1 MFGRGRRRTGATGT
15 DSAADAAP
23 AEAPDQDQD
32 RDPDQGR
39 PGLPAAG
46 DQDPIWTRPGPRDAS
61 EVDTSTGFV
70 DLGSLRLPAIPG
82 MQLRTQLAKDGRT
95 VLRALVVLGSSGVQ
109 VSLAAAP
116 RSGGVWDELREQIR
130 AGMEAD
136 GATVRDVRGRYGDEL
151 LADLLVSLP
160 DGGRATSRMRVIGRE
175 GPRWFAR
182 IDVLGPAAQSE
193 EAGRAVEQV
202 IDRMVVVRDDA
213 PRARLDLLPL
223 HVPEGAV
230 EVPDV

>member
-1 MFGRGRRRTGATGT
+1 MFGKKRRGSDASEAAEQ
-15 DSAADAAP
+15 DSGEDADVRAGVS
-23 AEAPDQDQD
+23 DD
-32 RDPDQGR
+32 DPV
-39 PGLPAAG
+39 
-46 DQDPIWTRPGPRDAS
+46 WSEPGPRDLS
-61 EVDTSTGFV
+61 EVDATMGYV
-70 DLGSLRLPAIPG
+70 DLGSLRIPAIAG
-82 MQLRTQLAKDGRT
+82 MQLRTQLAPDGRT
-95 VLRALVVLGSSGVQ
+95 VLRVLLVLGSSGIQ

-116 RSGGVWDELREQIR
+116 KSGGVWDELREQIR
-130 AGMEAD
+130 SGMEAD
-136 GATVRDVRGRYGDEL
+136 GAQVQDVRTRYGEEL
-151 LADLLVSLP
+151 LADLLVTLP

-182 IDVLGPAAQSE
+182 IDVLGPAAQSL
-193 EAGRAVEQV
+193 EAGASLEQV

>member
-1 MFGRGRRRTGATGT
+1 MFGKKRRGSDA
-15 DSAADAAP
+15 SEAAEQDGGEDADVRAGVS
-23 AEAPDQDQD
+23 DD
-32 RDPDQGR
+32 DPV
-39 PGLPAAG
+39 
-46 DQDPIWTRPGPRDAS
+46 WSEPGPRDLS
-61 EVDTSTGFV
+61 EVDATRGYV
-70 DLGSLRLPAIPG
+70 DLGSLRIPAIAG
-82 MQLRTQLAKDGRT
+82 MQLRTQLAPDGRT
-95 VLRALVVLGSSGVQ
+95 VLRVLLVLGSSGIQ

-116 RSGGVWDELREQIR
+116 KSGGVWDELREQIR
-130 AGMEAD
+130 SGMEAD
-136 GATVRDVRGRYGDEL
+136 GAQVQDVRTRYGEEL
-151 LADLLVSLP
+151 LADLLVTLP

-182 IDVLGPAAQSE
+182 IDVLGPAAQSL
-193 EAGRAVEQV
+193 EAGASLEQV

>member
-1 MFGRGRRRTGATGT
+1 MFGRKRHRDEAPEDGDASPVPGDHGEDPDRLPG
-15 DSAADAAP
+15 AAD
-23 AEAPDQDQD
+23 D
-32 RDPDQGR
+32 DPV
-39 PGLPAAG
+39 
-46 DQDPIWTRPGPRDAS
+46 WSEPGPRDAS
-61 EVDTSTGFV
+61 EVDAGTGYV
-70 DLGSLRLPAIPG
+70 DLGSLLIPAIPG
-82 MQLRTQLAKDGRT
+82 MQLRTQLAEDRRT
-95 VLRALVVLGSSGVQ
+95 VLRALLVLGSSGVQ

-130 AGMEAD
+130 QGMEAD
-136 GATVRDVRGRYGDEL
+136 GATVADVRTRYGEEL
-151 LADLLVSLP
+151 LADLLVALP
-160 DGGRATSRMRVIGRE
+160 DGSRATSRMRVIGRE

-182 IDVLGPAAQSE
+182 IDVLGPAAQSL

-202 IDRMVVVRDDA
+202 IDRMVVVRDGA

>member
-1 MFGRGRRRTGATGT
+1 MFGRRRHGGDVLVAGDA
-15 DSAADAAP
+15 DSAAGDRSEGPDRLPGAA
-23 AEAPDQDQD
+23 DD
-32 RDPDQGR
+32 
-39 PGLPAAG
+39 
-46 DQDPIWTRPGPRDAS
+46 DPIWWEPGPRDAC
-61 EVDTSTGFV
+61 EVDTSTGYV
-70 DLGSLRLPAIPG
+70 DLGSLRVPAIPG
-82 MQLRTQLAKDGRT
+82 MQLRTQLAQDGHT
-95 VLRALVVLGSSGVQ
+95 VLRVLLVLGASGVQ

-116 RSGGVWDELREQIR
+116 RSGGTWDELRGQIR

-136 GATVRDVRGRYGDEL
+136 GATVTGVHTRYGEEL
-151 LADLLVSLP
+151 LADLLVALP
-160 DGGRATSRMRVIGRE
+160 DGSRATSRMRVIGRD

-182 IDVLGPAAQSE
+182 IDVLGPAAQSL
-193 EAGRAVEQV
+193 EAGQAVEKV

>member
-1 MFGRGRRRTGATGT
+1 MFGKKRRGSEDAGAVESDGGER
-15 DSAADAAP
+15 ADVRVGVS
-23 AEAPDQDQD
+23 DD
-32 RDPDQGR
+32 DPV
-39 PGLPAAG
+39 
-46 DQDPIWTRPGPRDAS
+46 WSEPGPRDLS
-61 EVDTSTGFV
+61 EVDATRGYV
-70 DLGSLRLPAIPG
+70 DLGSLRIPAIAG
-82 MQLRTQLAKDGRT
+82 MQLRTQLAPDGLT
-95 VLRALVVLGSSGVQ
+95 VLRVLLVLGSSGIQ

-116 RSGGVWDELREQIR
+116 KSGGVWDELRAQIR
-130 AGMEAD
+130 SGMEAD
-136 GATVRDVRGRYGDEL
+136 GAQVQDVHTRYGEEL
-151 LADLLVSLP
+151 LADLLVTLP

-182 IDVLGPAAQSE
+182 IDVLGPAAQSL
-193 EAGRAVEQV
+193 EAGTSLEQV